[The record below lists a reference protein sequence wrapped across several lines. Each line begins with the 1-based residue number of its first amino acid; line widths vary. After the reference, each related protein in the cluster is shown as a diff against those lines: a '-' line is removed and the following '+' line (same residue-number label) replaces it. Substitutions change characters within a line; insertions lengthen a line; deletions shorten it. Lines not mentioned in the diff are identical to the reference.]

1 VDTHI
6 EQKNSKMKHIALAT
20 AIAALA
26 APAFAGN
33 ITPPVIETV
42 VTAPPPAPVAQTYD
56 WTGGYVGVQLGYGKL
71 DVSGGTA
78 DDREGAIGGLHAGYD
93 YDFGSY
99 VLGASAAYNMADT
112 DVNGANLSNV
122 KARAGYK
129 MGMGLLY
136 ATGGIGFASAEIGGV
151 DRSDTGWVAGVGYDH
166 MVTQNI
172 SVGGEVLYQQV
183 TDFDGSGLDISG
195 TTVQAKLAY
204 RF

>member
-1 VDTHI
+1 M
-6 EQKNSKMKHIALAT
+6 KNIALAS
-20 AIAALA
+20 AFAALA

-33 ITPPVIETV
+33 TTPPVMEPVIA
-42 VTAPPPAPVAQTYD
+42 APPPVYQAPQSFN
-56 WTGGYVGVQLGYGKL
+56 WTGAYAGVQLGYGSL

-78 DDREGAIGGLHAGYD
+78 DDQDGVIGGVHAGYD
-93 YDFGSY
+93 YDFGTY
-99 VLGASAAYNMADT
+99 VLGASGSYNMADT
-112 DVNGANLSNV
+112 NVNGAYLANI

-166 MVTQNI
+166 MLTENI
-172 SVGGEVLYQQV
+172 SLGGEILYNQF
-183 TDFDGSGLDISG
+183 TDFDGSGKDISG
-195 TTVQAKLAY
+195 TMAQAKLAY